1 MTKQEMIEKLVAAN
15 MRLTGKEKVKDLKNL
30 LKTLSKEEVKE
41 PKDGQYHLVVEFN
54 NQVFEFNTDDLF
66 ASFRT
71 IEKPFL
77 KSKVVVTVEDSEGKK
92 AERSL
97 LGHMARSLFINDTAL
112 RILFKRLIL
121 K

>member
-1 MTKQEMIEKLVAAN
+1 MKKQEIIDKLVAASVE
-15 MRLTGKEKVKDLKNL
+15 LTGKEKVKDLKKL
-30 LKTLSKEEVKE
+30 LKALPKEEDEEKKGDYKMTVS
-41 PKDGQYHLVVEFN
+41 FN
-54 NQVFEFNTDDLF
+54 GQVFEFVTDNLF